1 MRLDER
7 IQLLV
12 IGFLLLLAVSGAF
25 GAVAVGRRDKVLET
39 SDTYKVARTLTNRLL
54 TNFVDQETGVR
65 GYVITRD
72 ASFLV
77 PYRRGSDDAA
87 EVLARLKEVLG
98 DQDLLMQGVARIE
111 ASAERW
117 RTGAAQPEIQATATG
132 RTSEA
137 QRIVATGEGQALFNR
152 LRADVGA
159 LLTVIEQADADAERE
174 LAAARRQINQ
184 ALVLSFASGALLL
197 LVASVA
203 LQRWSTRP
211 LAQIS
216 AAARDVAAGQLDR
229 RIPAVGPRD
238 IADLGQDAEAMRR
251 RIVAELDSA
260 RRAEQALRSKGA
272 IVSLLRRELSPTGD
286 RLPASLSMAAG
297 FEPVKG
303 VLAGDWYDVLSLDD
317 GRVALCLID
326 VSGHGQATGIF
337 ALQAKNL
344 LLAGVRQDLDPGA
357 ALAWMARALGDTGDD
372 FLTCFVARIDPRD
385 GGCEWAS
392 AGHLPTLLVS
402 EGTIHELGPTGPL
415 LGPLPGRWDTATT
428 RMTPGSVLLAYT
440 DGVTEARSADNE
452 EFGEERLRAVAAARA
467 GEHPSLVIQTALDT
481 VHDFAAAEIGD
492 DLTIVAL
499 RWLPQNPPTTATR
512 PAAAPLGTG

>member
-12 IGFLLLLAVSGAF
+12 IAFLILLAVSGAF

-39 SDTYKVARTLTNRLL
+39 SETYKVARTLTNRLL
-54 TNFVDQETGVR
+54 TDFVDQETGVR

-72 ASFLV
+72 ESLLV
-77 PYRRGSDDAA
+77 PYRRGQEDAE
-87 EVLARLKEVLG
+87 EVLEQLTEALG
-98 DQDLLMQGVARIE
+98 DEELLMRGVARIE
-111 ASAERW
+111 VAAQRW
-117 RTGAAQPEIQATATG
+117 RTGAAEPEIEATAAG
-132 RTSEA
+132 RMNDA
-137 QRIVATGEGQALFNR
+137 QRIVATGEGQELFDQ
-152 LRADVGA
+152 LRADVGG
-159 LLTVIEQADADAERE
+159 LLAVIEQADADAEIE
-174 LAAARRQINQ
+174 LVAARRQINQ
-184 ALVLSFASGALLL
+184 ALLLSFASGALLL
-197 LVASVA
+197 LVASVT

-238 IADLGQDAEAMRR
+238 IAELGQDAEAMRR

-272 IVSLLRRELSPTGD
+272 IVSLLRQELSATGEGLPT
-286 RLPASLSMAAG
+286 SLSMAAG

-344 LLAGVRQDLDPGA
+344 LLAGVRQDLEPGA

-385 GGCEWAS
+385 GACEWAS
-392 AGHLPTLLVS
+392 AGHVPTLLVS
-402 EGTIHELGPTGPL
+402 KGHISELGPTGPL
-415 LGPLPGRWDTATT
+415 LGPLPGRWETQQT
-428 RMTPGSVLLAYT
+428 RMTPGSLLLAYT
-440 DGVTEARSADNE
+440 DGVTEARSTSNE

-467 GEHPSLVIQTALDT
+467 GEDPSVVIQTALDT
-481 VHDFAAAEIGD
+481 VHDFAAGEIGD

-499 RWLPQNPPTTATR
+499 RWLPQDPATTAD
-512 PAAAPLGTG
+512 PPEAAPRGTG